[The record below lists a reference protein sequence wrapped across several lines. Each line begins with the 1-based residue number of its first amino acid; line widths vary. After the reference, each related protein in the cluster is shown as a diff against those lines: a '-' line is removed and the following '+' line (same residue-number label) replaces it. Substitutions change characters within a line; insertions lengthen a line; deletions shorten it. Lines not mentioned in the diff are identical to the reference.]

1 MRINESRKQR
11 YLGNKGT
18 FVLIAVLSAFVPLSM
33 DIYLPALPTMT
44 EYFSVSQ
51 SIINLTLI
59 MFFIFFSFG
68 ALIWGP
74 LSDKHGRKPIVLIGL
89 AIYTVASILC
99 SLSLTAYYLIG
110 FRALQAF
117 GAGAASSV
125 ATALVKDIYSGRKRE
140 SVLAVVQSMV
150 VISPTVAPVIG
161 SFLLKVTSWQGV
173 FVAQALIGMAALAGS
188 LALEETIFEK
198 NSASMIQTISRL
210 GVVLQNLKFTSLL
223 LTFSMMS
230 IPFLAFI
237 SASSYIYQERFGL
250 SGQVYSYYFA
260 FNALGMLLGPL
271 IYIRLSTYLKRNTII
286 NACFILIITSGLLIS
301 QVGSYSPLLFAVS
314 LVLATVSG
322 SAMRPPSAFLML
334 EQQQRDTG
342 SVSSLMSS
350 FFTVMG
356 SVGIGIVSLG
366 WDNQIV
372 VIGALNVIFGLICGS
387 AWLYISSRPYLSRP
401 SQRTVR

>member
-1 MRINESRKQR
+1 MQISESRKQR

-18 FVLIAVLSAFVPLSM
+18 IMLIAVLSAFVPLSM

-44 EYFSVSQ
+44 EYFSVSE

-68 ALIWGP
+68 TLVWGP

-89 AIYTVASILC
+89 TIYTVASILC
-99 SLSLTAYYLIG
+99 SLSFTAYYLII

-117 GAGAASSV
+117 GGGAASCV

-161 SFLLKVTSWQGV
+161 SFLLKVTSWQGI
-173 FVAQALIGMAALAGS
+173 FVAQALIGIAALAGS
-188 LALEETIFEK
+188 LALQETTFEK
-198 NSASMIQTISRL
+198 SSASVIQTISRL
-210 GVVLQNLKFTSLL
+210 GVVLKNLKFTSLL

-230 IPFLAFI
+230 IPSLAFI

-250 SGQVYSYYFA
+250 SSQVYSYYFA

-271 IYIRLSTYLKRNTII
+271 FYIRLSTYIKRNTII
-286 NACFILIITSGLLIS
+286 NACFVLIIISGLLIS
-301 QVGSYSPLLFAVS
+301 QVGSYSPLLFAIS

-350 FFTVMG
+350 FSTVMG
-356 SVGIGIVSLG
+356 SVGMGIVSLG

-372 VIGALNVIFGLICGS
+372 VIGTLNIIFGLICGS
-387 AWLYISSRPYLSRP
+387 AWLYISIRPYLNKHINKKY
-401 SQRTVR
+401 T

>member
-1 MRINESRKQR
+1 
-11 YLGNKGT
+11 
-18 FVLIAVLSAFVPLSM
+18 
-33 DIYLPALPTMT
+33 
-44 EYFSVSQ
+44 
-51 SIINLTLI
+51 
-59 MFFIFFSFG
+59 
-68 ALIWGP
+68 LIWGP
-74 LSDKHGRKPIVLIGL
+74 LSDKHGRKSIVLIGL
-89 AIYTVASILC
+89 SIYTVASILC
-99 SLSLTAYYLIG
+99 SLSFTVYYLIV

-117 GAGAASSV
+117 GGGAASSV

-161 SFLLKVTSWQGV
+161 SFLLNVTSWQGI

-188 LALEETIFEK
+188 FALQETILEK
-198 NSASMIQTISRL
+198 SKASVIQTIGRL
-210 GVVLQNLKFTSLL
+210 GVVLKNLKFTSLL

-230 IPFLAFI
+230 IPGLAFI
-237 SASSYIYQERFGL
+237 SASSYIYQERFAL
-250 SGQVYSYYFA
+250 SSQVYSYYFA
-260 FNALGMLLGPL
+260 FNALGMLFGPL
-271 IYIRLSTYLKRNTII
+271 IYIRLSTYFKRKTII

-314 LVLATVSG
+314 LVLATISG

-350 FFTVMG
+350 FSTVMG
-356 SVGIGIVSLG
+356 SVGMGIVSLG

-387 AWLYISSRPYLSRP
+387 VWLYISCRPYLKEAAYK
-401 SQRTVR
+401 QGI